1 MTPMRLVTSM
11 LAWFSLTIAF
21 PQSQPFKHAL
31 LARQDSGNNSLTVD
45 LGYGVYQGYANSSTN
60 INTWRGYATSGA
72 FVVIAG

>member
-1 MTPMRLVTSM
+1 MTPMRLLTSM
-11 LAWFSLTIAF
+11 LAWSSVAIAL
-21 PQSQPFKHAL
+21 SQPFKHAL

-60 INTWRGYATSGA
+60 INTWKGCAIFGV